1 MTRRVCAHF
10 EEITGGALLV
20 VLCCAATLQVV
31 WRYLFAN
38 PLAWTEEF
46 ATIVFAWVVF
56 LGASL
61 ALKQRDHFVIEAAIG
76 LLPRA
81 PRRLARRLA
90 VALVLLVALGLVVF
104 GVRLCWFNAQV
115 LTPVLGISRAWMYA
129 AVPAGGLL
137 MALRCLP
144 QLREPEPPTPS
155 HSNEAPA
162 QTGDERPERTNISS
176 QVKESGE
183 GRPA

>member
-1 MTRRVCAHF
+1 MTRKVCDHF
-10 EEITGGALLV
+10 EEIIGGALLV

-56 LGASL
+56 LGAAL

-81 PRRLARRLA
+81 PRLLARRLA

-104 GVRLCWFNAQV
+104 GVRLCWFNAHV

-144 QLREPEPPTPS
+144 QLREPEPVPPDHARKASPQTAGGGLNLTKQTPQVQ
-155 HSNEAPA
+155 EA
-162 QTGDERPERTNISS
+162 
-176 QVKESGE
+176 GE
-183 GRPA
+183 GPPA